1 MELAIICYTANDYLQ
16 MQFFIVIAQNAY
28 AIYTDCDYDKRV
40 EWSCVIYLSSL
51 FILFMNFFIRSYITK
66 PISQHHKSSTSA
78 TVGDLYS
85 RTVKANGAL
94 IDAKKDE

>member
-1 MELAIICYTANDYLQ
+1 

-51 FILFMNFFIRSYITK
+51 FILFMNFFIRAYITK
-66 PISQHHKSSTSA
+66 PMSKQHHKSSVGQSSA
-78 TVGDLYS
+78 VTVGEGQYLYS
-85 RTVKANGAL
+85 RTVKANGGL
-94 IDAKKDE
+94 QVDAKKDE

>member
-1 MELAIICYTANDYLQ
+1 

-40 EWSCVIYLSSL
+40 EWLCAIYLSSL

-66 PISQHHKSSTSA
+66 PMGQHHKSTTGQSST

-94 IDAKKDE
+94 IDAKKDEWL